1 MVQRKRTAG
10 TAAKRKSTRNQSTDP
25 DVNTT
30 KLATPEPHQEQ
41 TQPSPRKRSKT
52 DNSTLKSNKDQ
63 DDTLLG
69 EPTESFKAPVADA
82 TSLDNATQN
91 TNALGSSQDP
101 AKIPQPQLSLDI
113 ENIEKPNASP
123 PDTTMRDESPTDEV
137 SLKLEEV
144 DIQTPRKVDQPV
156 SVRAARS
163 TRSRAKESTDVDI
176 TDELLA
182 VATPGPTRRST
193 RAHKPKQIYDE
204 EQVID
209 AAPQLKKPQP
219 QKQSAKP
226 KPTGKPAKTG
236 VWSSQHL
243 LTSKRS
249 KIINAECNAIFN
261 ESTWGLF
268 TDEEKEHLLSLLHPI
283 DKEITIPDQDPSQ
296 PPPRIPSPLLWQN
309 LNNDAFRSAF
319 VELQDDLSTGAYE
332 PAYVK
337 KAEEALRQ
345 RLGPMA
351 DKVDDMKN
359 KEFEEYWGQKQ
370 AVFFGD
376 AGLSANITLYELCQ
390 QKMFKPGDIFE
401 YKRSFQKT
409 LVVEKICELVK
420 VELSEDGPSARKRKD
435 ACTLTFRYPSGTS
448 KFLAGNHD
456 EDAPGEELSEKIQ
469 ERDVTIQVN
478 NLAQLEVA
486 ILDEDGTVKAS
497 DPEKYKQYPN
507 ANSWKQFMVRR
518 NDEFLGST
526 FMMRQHYYEKSAAK
540 QDVRF

>member
-10 TAAKRKSTRNQSTDP
+10 TAAKRKPTRNQSTDI
-25 DVNTT
+25 DVNAAGI
-30 KLATPEPHQEQ
+30 ATPEPHQEQ
-41 TQPSPRKRSKT
+41 TQPSPRKKTKT
-52 DNSTLKSNKDQ
+52 DNNDSTLKSNKTQ
-63 DDTLLG
+63 DNNALLG
-69 EPTESFKAPVADA
+69 EPIEALKAPISDA
-82 TSLDNATQN
+82 ASLDNATPDGDKS
-91 TNALGSSQDP
+91 TSQDP
-101 AKIPQPQLSLDI
+101 ANIPQPQLTLDT
-113 ENIEKPNASP
+113 ENIEKLNTSP
-123 PDTTMRDESPTDEV
+123 PDTTMQDESPTDEV
-137 SLKLEEV
+137 SLKLEGV
-144 DIQTPRKVDQPV
+144 DIQTPRKVAQPL
-156 SVRAARS
+156 RATRS
-163 TRSRAKESTDVDI
+163 TRSRAKESKDVDM
-176 TDELLA
+176 TDELALI
-182 VATPGPTRRST
+182 ATPEPPRRST
-193 RAHKPKQIYDE
+193 RSQKPKRMYDE

-209 AAPQLKKPQP
+209 AVEQPKKPQP
-219 QKQSAKP
+219 QKQTAKS

-268 TDEEKEHLLSLLHPI
+268 TDEEKDQLLSLLHPI
-283 DKEITIPDQDPSQ
+283 DKEITVPDQDPDK

-319 VELQDDLSTGAYE
+319 AELQDDLSTGAYE

-337 KAEEALRQ
+337 KAEEALKQ

-376 AGLSANITLYELCQ
+376 AGLSANVTLYELCQ
-390 QKMFKPGDIFE
+390 QKIFKPGDIFE

-409 LVVEKICELVK
+409 LVVEKVCELVK
-420 VELSEDGPSARKRKD
+420 VELSEDGPSARKKKD
-435 ACTLTFRYPSGTS
+435 ACTLTFKYPAGTR

-456 EDAPGEELSEKIQ
+456 EDAAGEGISGENQDKDI
-469 ERDVTIQVN
+469 TIQVN

-507 ANSWKQFMVRR
+507 ANAWKQFMVRR

-526 FMMRQHYYEKSAAK
+526 FTMRQHYYEKSAAR
-540 QDVRF
+540 QDA